1 MQWSEAL
8 AVLGLAEAAD
18 ERSVR
23 SAFRSRLRD
32 THPDL
37 NAASDATERT
47 VRLTTAYRVVL
58 ERLSTPEGD
67 GHGAGPAQGQGRGPA
82 DGGAAPTADQG
93 TGAATTDQEPRPR
106 PSAADDDLGPGAEAV
121 LVDAETIGIPAPAV
135 EVVPLLIEAA
145 HRLGDITYLDP
156 GAGLLE
162 VVVEFVGAPT
172 SSVVLSLQGRAAT
185 GLTEVFCSV
194 EPLSGGEAPSAEAVT
209 QLLHRT
215 LLGQDPTA

>member
-1 MQWSEAL
+1 MAERAGPMDRSEAL
-8 AVLGLAEAAD
+8 GVLGLVEATD
-18 ERSVR
+18 EASVR

-58 ERLSTPEGD
+58 AHLASPGP
-67 GHGAGPAQGQGRGPA
+67 GAGTNDADPA
-82 DGGAAPTADQG
+82 DASADQADAPRTGDAAAP
-93 TGAATTDQEPRPR
+93 AA
-106 PSAADDDLGPGAEAV
+106 AAEEQDPGAEAV
-121 LVDAETIGIPAPAV
+121 LVDAATIGIPAPAV

>member
-1 MQWSEAL
+1 
-8 AVLGLAEAAD
+8 
-18 ERSVR
+18 
-23 SAFRSRLRD
+23 
-32 THPDL
+32 
-37 NAASDATERT
+37 
-47 VRLTTAYRVVL
+47 
-58 ERLSTPEGD
+58 
-67 GHGAGPAQGQGRGPA
+67 
-82 DGGAAPTADQG
+82 
-93 TGAATTDQEPRPR
+93 
-106 PSAADDDLGPGAEAV
+106 V

-172 SSVVLSLQGRAAT
+172 SSVVLSLQGRAI

-215 LLGQDPTA
+215 LLGHDPTA

>member
-1 MQWSEAL
+1 MEWSEAL
-8 AVLGLAEAAD
+8 AVLGLAGTVD
-18 ERSVR
+18 ETSVR

-37 NAASDATERT
+37 SSATDATERT
-47 VRLTTAYRVVL
+47 VRLTAAYRIVL
-58 ERLSTPEGD
+58 ERLATPPTGD
-67 GHGAGPAQGQGRGPA
+67 QATATTTEPGAGT
-82 DGGAAPTADQG
+82 PTAG
-93 TGAATTDQEPRPR
+93 HRTARPEEPE
-106 PSAADDDLGPGAEAV
+106 AEMGPGADAV
-121 LVDAETIGIPAPAV
+121 LVDAATIGIPAPAV
-135 EVVPLLIEAA
+135 EVVPMLIEAA

-172 SSVVLSLQGRAAT
+172 SSVVLSLQGRAT

>member
-1 MQWSEAL
+1 MDRSEAL
-8 AVLGLAEAAD
+8 AVLGLVDATDEA
-18 ERSVR
+18 SVR

-58 ERLSTPEGD
+58 AHLASPGPDAGSADASAEQADAPRAGD
-67 GHGAGPAQGQGRGPA
+67 
-82 DGGAAPTADQG
+82 GAAPAPPTGDQ
-93 TGAATTDQEPRPR
+93 D
-106 PSAADDDLGPGAEAV
+106 PGAEAV
-121 LVDAETIGIPAPAV
+121 LVDAATIGIPAPAV

>member
-1 MQWSEAL
+1 MGWSEAL
-8 AVLGLAEAAD
+8 AVLGLVEAAD
-18 ERSVR
+18 ETSVR

-37 NAASDATERT
+37 NAAADATERT

-67 GHGAGPAQGQGRGPA
+67 RHGAGEAQGPGQGPA
-82 DGGAAPTADQG
+82 HSGATPTAEHGAGTPTNAQGAAQP
-93 TGAATTDQEPRPR
+93 AA
-106 PSAADDDLGPGAEAV
+106 AGHDDRGPGADAV

-145 HRLGDITYLDP
+145 HRLGDVTYLDP

>member
-1 MQWSEAL
+1 MAERAGPMDRSEAL
-8 AVLGLAEAAD
+8 GVLGLVEATD
-18 ERSVR
+18 EASVR

-58 ERLSTPEGD
+58 AHLASP
-67 GHGAGPAQGQGRGPA
+67 
-82 DGGAAPTADQG
+82 
-93 TGAATTDQEPRPR
+93 
-106 PSAADDDLGPGAEAV
+106 GPGAGTNDADPADASADQADAPRAGDATAAAAEQDLGTAAV
-121 LVDAETIGIPAPAV
+121 LVDAATIGIPAPAV